1 MSYKILYKKKILVTG
16 GTGSFGFHFIKKIL
30 KLNCEIIVFSRDE
43 LKQYQ
48 MRSILNQSNI
58 TYMLGDVRDKKSIDH
73 AMKNVDYVFHA
84 AALKQVPSCEFFPLE
99 AVKTN
104 IIGSENVLDSA
115 IENRVKRVVLL
126 STDKAVQPVNAMG
139 MSKALMEKIAI
150 SKSREVINKKTKIS
164 IVRYGNVL
172 MSRGSVIPLMISQI
186 KDNKEITVTH
196 KDMTRF
202 VMPLESAVDL
212 VLLSIK
218 KNSEFTTTYV
228 HKSLA
233 AKIIDLAIILKKY
246 YNSNSKIKMIGI
258 RSGEK

>member
-1 MSYKILYKKKILVTG
+1 
-16 GTGSFGFHFIKKIL
+16 
-30 KLNCEIIVFSRDE
+30 
-43 LKQYQ
+43 
-48 MRSILNQSNI
+48 
-58 TYMLGDVRDKKSIDH
+58 
-73 AMKNVDYVFHA
+73 
-84 AALKQVPSCEFFPLE
+84 
-99 AVKTN
+99 
-104 IIGSENVLDSA
+104 
-115 IENRVKRVVLL
+115 
-126 STDKAVQPVNAMG
+126 
-139 MSKALMEKIAI
+139 
-150 SKSREVINKKTKIS
+150 
-164 IVRYGNVL
+164 

-246 YNSNSKIKMIGI
+246 YNSNYKIKMIGI
-258 RSGEK
+258 RSGEKLHETLIPSEETVFTKEFKNHYEINNLSANLDYKKYFTNGITSSLKREYNSEKAAEKSNLKRIEKVLINEITKN